1 MNRIQDRL
9 GRATPLIGVLII
21 VIIVALLCAG
31 LYVGDRYAE
40 AVPRSGW
47 RRRCNHTWGRPG
59 HPRSTS
65 RASHS

>member
-31 LYVGDRYAE
+31 LYVGDRYAQSRAE
-40 AVPRSGW
+40 ERVATTLQPHLG
-47 RRRCNHTWGRPG
+47 TPG
-59 HPRSTS
+59 PPQIDIE
-65 RASHS
+65 ASHS

>member
-1 MNRIQDRL
+1 MNRIRTRL

-40 AVPRSGW
+40 
-47 RRRCNHTWGRPG
+47 
-59 HPRSTS
+59 S
-65 RASHS
+65 RAKRVARPRRVRMRFTSSDPKDEFDPNG